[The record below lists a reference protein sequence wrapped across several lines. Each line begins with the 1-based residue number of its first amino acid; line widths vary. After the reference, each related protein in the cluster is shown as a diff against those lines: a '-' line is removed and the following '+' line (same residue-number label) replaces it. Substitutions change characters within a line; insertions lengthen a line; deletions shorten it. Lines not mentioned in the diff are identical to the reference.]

1 MNLVKKISLIII
13 FTSISV
19 ISCLIVVNRVIAKP
33 DNAIMVN
40 TFDDELNDDEDCSLR
55 EAIEAANENQMV
67 DNCSPGSSSSP
78 DDIYLESGTYLL
90 SQGDLN
96 ILSSLNL
103 HGIDVES
110 TIIDGGNQNRVFD
123 LLSSGTVI
131 SITDITIQNGKTITN
146 TGGGG
151 GIYVHPGVNLTL
163 ENCRIINNETDSW
176 GGGIDNWLGV
186 VEITN
191 CSIQGNSAE
200 QGGGIYNDGI
210 LVLSNSIIDANTADV
225 LGGGLVNS
233 APGVGK
239 ATIENVT
246 FSRNTSL
253 EYSGTGIYSTSP
265 ITLTNATIVHN
276 FGTGAGFYYS
286 GPSNLKNTIIALHG
300 ESDNCSGD
308 ETELNSYGHN
318 LEDKNTCNFDPFGK
332 QDQINVDPLLIGD
345 TPQYNGGLT
354 QTYALKINSP
364 AIDNGTNTGC
374 PATDQRGY
382 DRPKDGDGDGTPV
395 CDIGAF
401 EANKLTILYLP
412 LLYK

>member
-1 MNLVKKISLIII
+1 MKLVKKISIIII
-13 FTSISV
+13 FTSIAV
-19 ISCLIVVNRVIAKP
+19 ISCLIVVKRVIAKP
-33 DNAIMVN
+33 DNAINVN
-40 TFDDELNDDEDCSLR
+40 TFDDELNDDKDCSLR
-55 EAIEAANENQMV
+55 EAIEAAYENQMV
-67 DNCSPGSSSSP
+67 DNCPAGSSSSP

-123 LLSSGTVI
+123 LLSSGTSI

-151 GIYVHPGVNLTL
+151 GIYVHLGVNLTL

-176 GGGIDNWLGV
+176 GGGIDNWSGV
-186 VEITN
+186 VNITN

-265 ITLTNATIVHN
+265 ITLTNTTIVHN
-276 FGTGAGFYYS
+276 FGNGAGFYYS
-286 GPSNLKNTIIALHG
+286 GPSNIKNTIIAFHG
-300 ESDNCSGD
+300 DADNCSGD
-308 ETELNSYGHN
+308 EAELNSYGYN

-345 TPQYNGGLT
+345 TPQDNGGIT

-395 CDIGAF
+395 CDIGAY
-401 EANKLTILYLP
+401 EANELTFLYFP
-412 LLYK
+412 LLFK